1 MKGDDEDELST
12 RRKEYSDYVEQHIGV
27 SAYLCKQERRTQIST
42 NNKRMMMAFFHLVEE
57 EGYDDGIYN
66 IITALL

>member
-12 RRKEYSDYVEQHIGV
+12 RRKEYSDYVEQHIG
-27 SAYLCKQERRTQIST
+27 AYLCKQERRTQIST